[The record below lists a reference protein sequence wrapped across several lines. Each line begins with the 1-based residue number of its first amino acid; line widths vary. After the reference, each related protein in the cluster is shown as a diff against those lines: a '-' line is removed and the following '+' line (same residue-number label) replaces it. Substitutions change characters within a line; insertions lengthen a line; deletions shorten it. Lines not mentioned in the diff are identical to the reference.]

1 MSTPNKRTW
10 VLLASLA
17 VCAGLSVTPAFAGD
31 EVAAQPAEN
40 AQIRYLVKLLGS
52 SAQFRVR
59 AQAAIA
65 LGLIEDSQAARSALQ
80 AALQDPHPAVR
91 AAAATSLG
99 RIGDPNHVYSLR
111 MLAADPDE
119 PVRNAARAS
128 IGRIESNTQPRL
140 TIIESVSWF
149 FGSRETRL

>member
-1 MSTPNKRTW
+1 

-17 VCAGLSVTPAFAGD
+17 ACAGLSATPAFAGD
-31 EVAAQPAEN
+31 QVEAQPAEN
-40 AQIRYLVKLLGS
+40 AQIRYLIKLLGS

-65 LGLIEDSQAARSALQ
+65 LGLIEDSHAARSALQ

-111 MLAADPDE
+111 TLATDPDE

-128 IGRIESNTQPRL
+128 IGRIESNPQPRL
-140 TIIESVSWF
+140 TIIESDAWF
-149 FGSRETRL
+149 FAAGEERL